1 MEKQNK
7 QYLYKYRSLKNFAR
21 FVDIILNNRLHG
33 STYTQLDDAMEGR
46 FKRPVGVDKDLL
58 NKICSEKESYYIC
71 SLSKIATSS
80 PMWALYADEHKG
92 CCIELEVTSKMW
104 EKEEVKYSDQMPTV
118 FDDVKVIITT
128 KSKEW
133 QHQQEVRYLKRITTD
148 SRKAK
153 TLSIK
158 INRII
163 FGLRVNTK
171 DFNLYKKLIN
181 KINPNIEVTRLK
193 WKDSALGYEDDE
205 N

>member
-1 MEKQNK
+1 MENK
-7 QYLYKYRSLKNFAR
+7 KYLYKYRSLKNFAR

-46 FKRPVGVDKDLL
+46 FKRPVGIDKELL
-58 NKICSEKESYYIC
+58 DKIYSEKGSYYIC
-71 SLSKIATSS
+71 SLSKTATSS

-92 CCIELEVTSKMW
+92 CCIELEVTSKLW
-104 EKEEVKYSDQMPTV
+104 EKEDVKYSERMPTV

-133 QHQQEVRYLKRITTD
+133 QHQQEVRYLKKIIPG
-148 SRKAK
+148 SNKSK

-163 FGLRVNTK
+163 FGLRVSTN

-181 KINPNIEVTRLK
+181 TINPNIEVTRLK
-193 WKDSALGYEDDE
+193 WKNSALGYEDDA

>member
-1 MEKQNK
+1 MENK
-7 QYLYKYRSLKNFAR
+7 KYLYKYRSLKNFAR
-21 FVDIILNNRLHG
+21 FVDIILNNRLYG

-46 FKRPVGVDKDLL
+46 FKRPAGIDKELL
-58 NKICSEKESYYIC
+58 DKIHSEKGSYYIC
-71 SLSKIATSS
+71 SLSKTATSS

-92 CCIELEVTSKMW
+92 CCIELEVTSKLW
-104 EKEEVKYSDQMPTV
+104 EKEDVKYSEQMPTV
-118 FDDVKVIITT
+118 FDDIKVIITT

-133 QHQQEVRYLKRITTD
+133 QHQQEVRYLKKIEPG
-148 SRKAK
+148 SKKSK

-163 FGLRVNTK
+163 FGLRVSTN
-171 DFNLYKKLIN
+171 DFNLYKKLIS

-193 WKDSALGYEDDE
+193 WRNSALGYEDDA